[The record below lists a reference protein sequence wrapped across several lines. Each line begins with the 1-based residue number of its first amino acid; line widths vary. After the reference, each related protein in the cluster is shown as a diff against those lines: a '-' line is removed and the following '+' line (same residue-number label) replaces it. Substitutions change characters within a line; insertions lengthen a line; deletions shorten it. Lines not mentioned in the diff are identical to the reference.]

1 MKSALMNKLIKENPK
16 VKLMQPID
24 LDRKILIMS
33 GQSTLENELI

>member
-1 MKSALMNKLIKENPK
+1 MNKLIKENPK